1 MRDKALGEL
10 SLVKVP
16 LLLIYSEND
25 ELMKNETIHAQ
36 LEAGVPAR
44 LLQERTL
51 HNDFH
56 LALIEDTRRVTQEVV
71 NWITS
76 R

>member
-1 MRDKALGEL
+1 
-10 SLVKVP
+10 
-16 LLLIYSEND
+16 
-25 ELMKNETIHAQ
+25 MKNDVIQAK
-36 LEAGVPAR
+36 LNAGVPAQ

-51 HNDFH
+51 SNDFH
-56 LALIEDTRRVTQEVV
+56 LALIEDTSRVAQEVA